1 MQMSALSDNK
11 TTTTTK
17 TEIIVNKKPSK
28 QTEKEKM
35 LFAHGSG
42 NG

>member
-1 MQMSALSDNK
+1 MQISALSDNK
-11 TTTTTK
+11 TTTTK